1 MAEEGSSHR
10 NWIEGKFVSS
20 KNDFVRSTIGNRFFL
35 LALRL
40 VLGFLFVFASI
51 EKIAQPAEFAKAIL
65 NYHLL
70 PIPLVNVFA
79 IVLPWVELVAGFLL
93 LSGLFTRGS
102 SLLLTF
108 LLSVFTL
115 AIAINVAR
123 GLDISCGCFGT
134 SVARR
139 IGWSALAEDLLM
151 LAGSLILYFFPSAF
165 ASLETHLRRTK
176 SETETLSDR

>member
-1 MAEEGSSHR
+1 MAEEESTDR
-10 NWIEGKFVSS
+10 NWTEGEFVNSMKDFLSS
-20 KNDFVRSTIGNRFFL
+20 TVGNRVFL

-40 VLGFLFVFASI
+40 VLGFLFVFAST
-51 EKIAQPAEFAKAIL
+51 EKIAQPEEFAKAIL

-79 IVLPWVELVAGFLL
+79 IVLPWVELVAGLLL
-93 LSGLFTRGS
+93 LSGLFVRGS

-108 LLSVFTL
+108 LLSLFTL
-115 AIAINVAR
+115 AISISIAR

-139 IGWSALAEDLLM
+139 AGWSTLAEDVLM
-151 LAGSLILYFFPSAF
+151 LAGSLVLCYFPSVF
-165 ASLETHLRRTK
+165 ASLETYLRRAQSVTDPP
-176 SETETLSDR
+176 SDR